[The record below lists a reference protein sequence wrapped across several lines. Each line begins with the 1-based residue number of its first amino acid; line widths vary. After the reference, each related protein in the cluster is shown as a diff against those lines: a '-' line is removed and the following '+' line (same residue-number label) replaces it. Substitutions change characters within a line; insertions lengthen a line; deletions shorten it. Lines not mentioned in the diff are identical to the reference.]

1 MNLTSTSNCSHYEQL
16 LKKIKAL
23 LVLAV
28 FTVSSFNVSAQ
39 STSLISACGDFVS
52 GPSAWPYVLVAT
64 TVADGAVSQGS
75 QTYTMNVTTLP
86 ASGANFRVYKTTANG
101 SAFFG
106 MQHINSWFKYYYSS
120 RFHLIEQLNSN
131 FQVEMWNLMI

>member
-1 MNLTSTSNCSHYEQL
+1 M
-16 LKKIKAL
+16 
-23 LVLAV
+23 LAV

-86 ASGANFRVYKTTANG
+86 ASGANC
-101 SAFFG
+101 
-106 MQHINSWFKYYYSS
+106 
-120 RFHLIEQLNSN
+120 
-131 FQVEMWNLMI
+131 